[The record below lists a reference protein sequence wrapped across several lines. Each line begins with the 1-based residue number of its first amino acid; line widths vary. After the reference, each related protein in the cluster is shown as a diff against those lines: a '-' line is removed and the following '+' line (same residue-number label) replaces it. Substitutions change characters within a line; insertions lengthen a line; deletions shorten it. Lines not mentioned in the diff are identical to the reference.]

1 MRGGITLNRKARLLA
16 LLLLLVLV
24 LVAALATRDRV
35 ARQLYPRH
43 YDLYVHTYASEY
55 GVPEPLVYAVIRT
68 ESDFDR
74 HAVSSVGAI
83 GLMQLLPETYAWL
96 AEYHLHEAVDVTLL
110 TDAKTNIRYG
120 VYYLRTLYDRYG
132 SWLEACAAYNAGPGN
147 VDAWLKDA
155 SLTRSDGRLDP
166 EAIPFSQ
173 TYAYV
178 AMVGATYETYAALYR
193 FSSTP
198 SFEERT
204 K

>member
-1 MRGGITLNRKARLLA
+1 MFDFLKNLLKTSNDAQIKKLRKTLDQINALEPDMKKLTDAQMRERIDALKRRAQGGE
-16 LLLLLVLV
+16 
-24 LVAALATRDRV
+24 
-35 ARQLYPRH
+35 
-43 YDLYVHTYASEY
+43 DLDA
-55 GVPEPLVYAVIRT
+55 
-68 ESDFDR
+68 
-74 HAVSSVGAI
+74 
-83 GLMQLLPETYAWL
+83 LLPETYAWL